1 MPWIITKTIIGVIFN
16 IQKKHFRY
24 TAKMELW
31 QFLHWS
37 IFALNREE
45 YYYQSH
51 WIRNFPFFFL
61 YFGFLLL
68 LGKFEC
74 HCLQAIWI
82 FQRFSCHIARKFRQT
97 KVKALSFVHQ
107 RDQVARKASD
117 MSAADWRYQTQ
128 VKKFR
133 IFSHVLLRLFLGLEI
148 LIWRRSLYDKELL
161 YNK

>member
-1 MPWIITKTIIGVIFN
+1 MPWIITKTTIGVIFN

-45 YYYQSH
+45 YYYQGH

-97 KVKALSFVHQ
+97 KVKAWSFVHQ
-107 RDQVARKASD
+107 RDQVARTCWHVSSWLAISNTGEKIS
-117 MSAADWRYQTQ
+117 Y
-128 VKKFR
+128 
-133 IFSHVLLRLFLGLEI
+133 FSHVLLRLFLGLEI